1 MDRRDPGRELDA
13 GAAALATTPALVSR
27 RPEVAA
33 SWAESITD
41 PALRSDTLLDFV
53 RLWAE
58 TDPSSARH
66 YAATS
71 PVLLPEARAL
81 ALSSFEPSP

>member
-1 MDRRDPGRELDA
+1 
-13 GAAALATTPALVSR
+13 LVSR

-41 PALRSDTLLDFV
+41 PSLRADTLLDFV

-58 TDPSSARH
+58 TDPSSARN

-71 PVLLPEARAL
+71 PALRPETREL
-81 ALSSFEPSP
+81 ALSSLSPSP